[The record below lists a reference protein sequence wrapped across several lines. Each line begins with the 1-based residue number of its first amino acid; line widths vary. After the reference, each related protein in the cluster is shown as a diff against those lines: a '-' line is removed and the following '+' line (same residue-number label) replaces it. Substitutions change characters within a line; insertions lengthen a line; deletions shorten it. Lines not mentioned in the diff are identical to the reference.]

1 MPGRY
6 GAVCDR
12 PGTSAIHH
20 LLLPVRVTLTMH
32 DDLIRHAGRPL
43 RRRRRCLLFQSRRQA
58 TVRRLTKAR
67 CGATSTR
74 SNGVSRPSSST
85 PTRRACEE
93 AGFRRTKRI
102 TRTQSFTAHRRPQSP
117 GTPHRALSQSKC
129 AGETPHHNRH
139 FAQVS
144 CIDGFDCIAGYSEMT
159 FSRRVRGC
167 GANQRRQRHAH
178 SLRTRDVA
186 GAHATSGS

>member
-1 MPGRY
+1 MAMPGRY

-20 LLLPVRVTLTMH
+20 LLLPGRVTLIMH
-32 DDLIRHAGRPL
+32 HDLIRHAGRRL
-43 RRRRRCLLFQSRRQA
+43 RRRRRRLLFQSRRPA

-129 AGETPHHNRH
+129 AGETPHP
-139 FAQVS
+139 V
-144 CIDGFDCIAGYSEMT
+144 
-159 FSRRVRGC
+159 
-167 GANQRRQRHAH
+167 
-178 SLRTRDVA
+178 
-186 GAHATSGS
+186 AHADGEEANAAGNLPAATARRER